1 MQKSIGFRYL
11 GGKQKLA
18 PIIIQQL
25 PQSGRKFIDL
35 FAGRANIALCGMQ
48 QGLKFDEWVLNDIR
62 QYKFLTALRDFGD
75 RIKVPRKCDVDF
87 AALAQC
93 AKAGD
98 PEALLLEP
106 FLTWNGAGF
115 EAARASVNKNGGS
128 QSPENY
134 ERRLRD
140 AHTLLNSHNVRITNV
155 DWWDCLRQEGAGV
168 GDVVAIDPPYINANL
183 SAGYTP
189 EDICPTE
196 LIEELKA
203 AKFTW
208 ALCEYEQ
215 PLYAQAFGEP
225 AHKKDV
231 QLRATDFTVT
241 DGQDRRVECIW
252 LSEKVTPTV
261 TEAVQPVPEDRTDVY
276 YQTLPMEALLEEIK
290 KGLAT
295 VTFHRVQMQ
304 KELRMR
310 LLPALLELRERTYR
324 KKPGFYET
332 LKKMGLN
339 GDLVR
344 QWFYRSRT
352 ADEIIDLVEEQKPE
366 PKLGR
371 EQGVLDEEAVLL
383 EQADRMAQAVLDG
396 KITYAKRLA
405 TEYVRVRNE
414 DRVL

>member
-18 PIIIQQL
+18 PIIIERL
-25 PQSGRKFIDL
+25 PKSGRKFIDL

-62 QYKFLTALRDFGD
+62 QYKFLTALREFGD

-87 AALAQC
+87 PALAQR

-140 AHTLLNSHNVRITNV
+140 AHALLNSHNVRITSV
-155 DWWDCLRQEGAGV
+155 DWWDCLRHEAAGV

-183 SAGYTP
+183 NAGYTP
-189 EDICPTE
+189 EDICPVE
-196 LIEELKA
+196 LVDSLQR

-215 PLYAQAFGEP
+215 PFYVQAFGEP
-225 AHKKDV
+225 AIKTDV
-231 QLRATDFTVT
+231 QLRATDFSVT
-241 DGQDRRVECIW
+241 EGRERRVECIW
-252 LSEKVTPTV
+252 LSEKAKPNVTV
-261 TEAVQPVPEDRTDVY
+261 TVEPVPEDRTETY
-276 YQTLPMEALLEEIK
+276 YQTLPLEALLGEIK
-290 KGLAT
+290 KGMDALG
-295 VTFHRVQMQ
+295 FHRLQMQ
-304 KELRMR
+304 RELRLR
-310 LLPALLELRERTYR
+310 LLPALLELKKRTYR

-332 LKKMGLN
+332 LKAMGFVP
-339 GDLVR
+339 DTVR
-344 QWFYRSRT
+344 MWFYRSYPANR
-352 ADEIIDLVEEQKPE
+352 IIDEVKEKTEEPTDRGNGGA
-366 PKLGR
+366 LDR
-371 EQGVLDEEAVLL
+371 ESLL
-383 EQADRMAQAVLDG
+383 AHADRMAQAVLDG
-396 KITYAKRLA
+396 EMTYAKHLA
-405 TEYVRVRNE
+405 TEYVRVRQE